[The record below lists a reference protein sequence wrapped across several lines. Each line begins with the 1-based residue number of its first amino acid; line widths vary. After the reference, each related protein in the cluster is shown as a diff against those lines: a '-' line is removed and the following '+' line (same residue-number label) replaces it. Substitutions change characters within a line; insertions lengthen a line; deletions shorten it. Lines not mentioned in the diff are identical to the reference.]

1 MLAFETRVRIEL
13 LMPRIFVYI
22 LIDVTLE
29 ILTQFLTMK
38 RATVIARKVVTVNP
52 EIDALR
58 APSEV

>member
-13 LMPRIFVYI
+13 LMSRIFVYM